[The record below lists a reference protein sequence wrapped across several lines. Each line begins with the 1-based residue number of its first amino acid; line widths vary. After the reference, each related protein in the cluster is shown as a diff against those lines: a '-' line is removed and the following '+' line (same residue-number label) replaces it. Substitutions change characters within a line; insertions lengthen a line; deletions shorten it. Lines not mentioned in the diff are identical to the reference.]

1 MLAPSITAPK
11 MLAIIIPWLLLLLL
25 LLLPWMFLVGFMR
38 PLDPC
43 PPKLSD
49 TGFYTQE
56 LLHVKL
62 NC

>member
-1 MLAPSITAPK
+1 MLAPSIIAPK
-11 MLAIIIPWLLLLLL
+11 MLAIIIPWLLLL

-49 TGFYTQE
+49 TRFYTQE

>member
-1 MLAPSITAPK
+1 MLAPSIIAPK

-25 LLLPWMFLVGFMR
+25 LPWLFLVGFML

-49 TGFYTQE
+49 IGFYTQE

>member
-1 MLAPSITAPK
+1 

>member
-1 MLAPSITAPK
+1 MLAPSIIAPK

-25 LLLPWMFLVGFMR
+25 LPWLFLVGFML
-38 PLDPC
+38 PLDLC

-49 TGFYTQE
+49 IGFYTQE